1 MSGMHENILEIRD
14 LRVEAPNGAVLVD
27 GISLGLPKGEIL
39 GLIGESGAG
48 KSTIGLAAMGYGRG
62 GCRITGGTITL
73 AGTEL
78 AGSAR
83 TTREA
88 MRGARI
94 AYVAQSA
101 AAAFNPAMR
110 LDQQIM
116 EVPIHRGLMSEAEAR
131 AWMLELF
138 RALQLPSPETFGARY
153 PHQVS
158 GGQLQ
163 RAMVAMAMS
172 GKPDVLVLDEPTTA
186 LDVTT
191 QIEVLA
197 LLRETIRRYGTSALY
212 ITHDL
217 AVIAQIADR
226 LMVLRHGRE
235 VESGTTA
242 EVLEAPREDYTQRL
256 VAERRESL
264 APVAGS
270 HHETGET
277 LLALDGVDAGYGD
290 ALVLHDISLTLRRG
304 ETLAVVG
311 ESGSGKSTLARLAVG
326 LLRPRRGSVTFRGAP
341 LPGGYRERGKDT
353 LKAMQL
359 IYQLPDVALNPRQT
373 VAETIGRPLHYY
385 RGLTGRAQRAEV
397 ERLLTLIGL
406 EPDFANRL
414 PGALSGGQKQRICIA
429 RALAAEPDLLICDEV
444 TSALDPLVAEDILR
458 LLRRL
463 QDEFGMTYLFI
474 THDLSVVRRL
484 ADRTVVMQNGRIV
497 EEGATAAIFDA
508 PQENYTKTLLESVP
522 ELRRDWLDDV
532 LARRAG

>member
-1 MSGMHENILEIRD
+1 MSAPRDSVLAIRD
-14 LRVEAPNGAVLVD
+14 LRVVAPNGAVLVD
-27 GISLGLPKGEIL
+27 GISLDLPRGEIL

-62 GCRITGGTITL
+62 GCRIAGGRIEL

-78 AGSAR
+78 TASSR
-83 TTREA
+83 PVREA

-101 AAAFNPAMR
+101 AAAFDPAMR
-110 LDQQIM
+110 LDRQIL
-116 EVPIHRGLMSEAEAR
+116 ETPLQHGLMSAAEAR
-131 AWMLELF
+131 DWMVELF
-138 RALQLPSPETFGARY
+138 RALQLPDPEGFGRRY

-163 RAMVAMAMS
+163 RAMMAMAMS

-191 QIEVLA
+191 QVEVLA
-197 LLRETIRRYGTSALY
+197 LLRDTIRRYGTSALY

-217 AVIAQIADR
+217 AVVAQLADR

-242 EVLEAPREDYTQRL
+242 EVLESPREDYTRRL

-264 APVAGS
+264 APAAGVR
-270 HHETGET
+270 HDAGET
-277 LLALDGVDAGYGD
+277 VLDLRNVDAGYGGS
-290 ALVLHDISLTLRRG
+290 LVLQDVSLSVRRG

-311 ESGSGKSTLARLAVG
+311 ESGSGKSTLARLVAG
-326 LLRPRRGSVTFRGAP
+326 LLPPARGVVDFRGRP
-341 LPGGYRERGKDT
+341 LPGSYRDRDLAG
-353 LKAMQL
+353 LKSIQM

-373 VAETIGRPLHYY
+373 VGEAIGRPLAFY
-385 RGLTGRAQRAEV
+385 RGLRGAARREEV
-397 ERLLTLIGL
+397 ARLLALIGL
-406 EPDFANRL
+406 PGDFADRL
-414 PGALSGGQKQRICIA
+414 PGALSGGQNQRVCIA

-444 TSALDPLVAEDILR
+444 TSALDPLIAEDILR

-463 QDEFGMTYLFI
+463 QDELGMTYLFI

-484 ADRTVVMQNGRIV
+484 ADRTVVMQKGRIV
-497 EEGATAAIFDA
+497 EEGPTATLFETPRAA
-508 PQENYTKTLLESVP
+508 YTRTLLDSVP
-522 ELRRDWLDDV
+522 ELRRDWLDGV
-532 LARRAG
+532 LARRVR